1 MGVEAS
7 GTVAATAAAGAAG
20 TSGTPPGGM
29 RERAVNSVMWA
40 TVEKWSVRLST
51 FIAFVILGNLLSPTA
66 FGVVALAMTFINILA
81 TVADAG
87 FSSYLL
93 QLRDLTQRAMSTAFW
108 TTTAMAV
115 VLAAAL
121 ALSAPAIAGWLDAP
135 ELEQVLPVL
144 AVYLVIAGL
153 GSVPLMLLR
162 RELRFKTLAIRQ
174 ISATVV
180 SSVLAVGLA
189 LGGAGVWALVVQT
202 VVRGG
207 IAMVVL
213 WATTDFRPR
222 WGFDRTGARAM
233 VSYGSQALGARLSNQ
248 LRSQGEVFLIGAM
261 AGPAAAGF
269 WVVAGRLVATI
280 VDTLTTV
287 VSSVAHPVFARLQDD
302 VPRLA
307 RALGRASAL
316 GAVVVAPVL
325 VALSLVSAEVV
336 PAVFG
341 DQWATSASLASVL
354 AVRSLLRSLTQ
365 FNTAVLLATGHPRP
379 ELVINLVTLVVQ
391 LGLVALL
398 VDHLV
403 VMAMA
408 LTAVMALTVPV
419 RVLVVRRLVGV
430 PAGTSRS
437 TAAILL
443 ATGVAAGAALG
454 AQEVFQLQGW
464 AYVSMV
470 AGVGA
475 VIYAGMVLLVARPV
489 LAEGVDVLRTTV
501 AKRRG
506 RTAKV

>member
-1 MGVEAS
+1 MGEGAP
-7 GTVAATAAAGAAG
+7 GTAVGTAPGA
-20 TSGTPPGGM
+20 M
-29 RERAVNSVMWA
+29 RDRAVNSVMWA

-51 FIAFVILGNLLSPTA
+51 FVAFIILGNLLSPTA
-66 FGVVALAMTFINILA
+66 FGVVALAMTFINVLA

-93 QLRDLTQRAMSTAFW
+93 QLRELTQRAMSTAFY

-115 VLAAAL
+115 VLAVAL
-121 ALSAPAIAGWLDAP
+121 AASAGAIAGWLHAP
-135 ELEQVLPVL
+135 QLAQVLPAL
-144 AVYLVIAGL
+144 ALYLVIAGL

-162 RELRFKTLAIRQ
+162 RELRFKTLAVRQ
-174 ISATVV
+174 VSATVV
-180 SSVLAVGLA
+180 SSALAIGLA
-189 LGGAGVWALVVQT
+189 LAGAGVWALVVQT
-202 VVRGG
+202 VVRGL

-213 WATTDFRPR
+213 WSTTKFRPR
-222 WGFDRTGARAM
+222 WGFDRVEARAM
-233 VSYGSQALGARLSNQ
+233 VAYGSQALGARLANQ
-248 LRSQGEVFLIGAM
+248 LRSQGEVFLIGAL
-261 AGPAAAGF
+261 AGPASAGF
-269 WVVAGRLVATI
+269 WTVAGRLVATI

-307 RALGRASAL
+307 RALGRSSAM

-341 DQWATSASLASVL
+341 QQWATSAALASVL
-354 AVRSLLRSLTQ
+354 AMRSLLRSLTQ
-365 FNTAVLLATGHPRP
+365 FNSAVLLATGHPRP
-379 ELVINLVTLVVQ
+379 ELVINTVTLVVQ

-398 VDHLV
+398 IDDLV

-408 LTAVMALTVPV
+408 LTAVLALTVPV
-419 RVLVVRRLVGV
+419 RVLVVRRLLGV

-454 AQEVFQLQGW
+454 AQEIFQLHGW
-464 AYVSMV
+464 AYVAMV
-470 AGVGA
+470 AGLGA
-475 VIYAGMVLLVARPV
+475 AVYVAMVLLVARPV
-489 LAEGVDVLRTTV
+489 LHEGVDVVRTTL
-501 AKRRG
+501 ARRRG
-506 RTAKV
+506 RVASA

>member
-1 MGVEAS
+1 MERAPGPAV
-7 GTVAATAAAGAAG
+7 GTA
-20 TSGTPPGGM
+20 PGGM

-40 TVEKWSVRLST
+40 TVEKWSVRAST
-51 FIAFVILGNLLSPTA
+51 FVAFVILGNLLSPTA

-93 QLRDLTQRAMSTAFW
+93 QMRELTQRAMSTAFY
-108 TTTAMAV
+108 TTTAMA
-115 VLAAAL
+115 AAL
-121 ALSAPAIAGWLDAP
+121 AVALTLTARPIAGWLDAP
-135 ELEQVLPVL
+135 QLAQVLPAL

-162 RELRFKTLAIRQ
+162 RELRFKTLAVRQ
-174 ISATVV
+174 VSATVV
-180 SSVLAVGLA
+180 SSALAIGLA
-189 LGGAGVWALVVQT
+189 LAGAGVWALVAQT
-202 VVRGG
+202 VVRGL

-222 WGFDRTGARAM
+222 WGFDRAEAGAM
-233 VSYGSQALGARLSNQ
+233 VSYGWQALGARLSNQ

-269 WVVAGRLVATI
+269 WTVAGRLVATV
-280 VDTLTTV
+280 VDTLMTV
-287 VSSVAHPVFARLQDD
+287 VASVATPVFARLQDD
-302 VPRLA
+302 VPRLS
-307 RALGRASAL
+307 RALGRASAM

-341 DQWATSASLASVL
+341 QQWATSAALASVL
-354 AVRSLLRSLTQ
+354 AMRSLLRSLTQ
-365 FNTAVLLATGHPRP
+365 FSSAVLLATGHPRP
-379 ELVINLVTLVVQ
+379 ELVVNTVTLVVQ

-398 VDHLV
+398 VDDLV

-408 LTAVMALTVPV
+408 LTAVTALTVPV
-419 RVLVVRRLVGV
+419 RVLVVRRLLGV

-437 TAAILL
+437 TAAIFL

-454 AQEVFQLQGW
+454 VQQLAQLQGW
-464 AYVSMV
+464 SYVAMV
-470 AGVGA
+470 VGVGA
-475 VIYAGMVLLVARPV
+475 VVYTGTVLLVARPALV
-489 LAEGVDVLRTTV
+489 EGVDVVRATLAR
-501 AKRRG
+501 RRG
-506 RTAKV
+506 RVAARA